1 MLRPS
6 VESYKPFQANE
17 QGGLV
22 SLWIAGVLLYDK
34 SLFEDNGWKV
44 PLVRPTVVF
53 MLLMTV
59 IWSFLVFDFIW

>member
-1 MLRPS
+1 M
-6 VESYKPFQANE
+6 
-17 QGGLV
+17 
-22 SLWIAGVLLYDK
+22 WIAGVLLYDK